1 MEGLHLPQSQ
11 TSTEAATGGVLK
23 EEVFLGILVL
33 NRHSRTADP
42 KFIAITHLYN
52 LKTIALYLMI

>member
-11 TSTEAATGGVLK
+11 TSTGAATGGVLK

-42 KFIAITHLYN
+42 KFIAITRLY
-52 LKTIALYLMI
+52 KS